1 MIPIQLTLQGLYS
14 YQAKQTIDFSRLT
27 SSGLFGIFGMVGSGK
42 SSILEAITFAL
53 YGRTDRLNLSG
64 DNRNYNMMNLKSKEM
79 LIDFIFE
86 AGSERTLYRSTVKG
100 RRNSKRFEEV
110 KTLDRTAYRKIDN
123 EWIPIEQEALQ
134 ETIGLSYE
142 NFKRTIIIPQGQFQE
157 FLQLGNKDRTQM
169 MKELFN
175 LGKYEFYYKVV
186 SLETRNNEQKHI
198 LEGEL
203 KGLGDIDES
212 QLEQYETGLDQLEK
226 IISEHKSRLIE
237 LQQKEEQ
244 LRKLSEL
251 QQKCSESEQEL
262 RKLEKEEPVFLDL
275 EKSINHY
282 EQCQYRFKH
291 RLELLEEWI
300 GKKERR
306 EKLMGVDSKRL
317 EEVEQRI
324 EEIGKLL
331 TGIRPAYEKR
341 DELQRRATE
350 LSLLLQMKGA
360 EEIITKEK
368 SRSITGEGFLEKASK
383 QVEALKSEKQQLGD
397 MISELRAKMPD
408 LMMLSAIRS
417 WHAEKRSLEKQLGDI
432 QLEAERY
439 AHEEEEIR
447 QERAHLRKN
456 RLFEGLPHDAD
467 PAALEDCL
475 RLETDKIKSRQRQ
488 LGEEEHHLL
497 VKEQLKSYA
506 SELEEG
512 HPCPL
517 CGSRQHPAIFRSDDQ
532 EKQLL
537 QLAEEKST
545 LEQQLNQ
552 LASLGEQLLLLKS
565 RELQACKQ
573 KIEWIGKGRLVKK
586 QLEVHEGLFQ
596 WEKYH
601 DEEAL
606 NNAFLEVKKMQDE
619 LRLQETSL
627 ANKTTL
633 LEQEEKKKERYRS
646 ELDNIRTTLTVQE
659 TTLTTLQEQ
668 LEIIDPSDYR
678 ESGREEVERERQ
690 RLQQEHQHVVKLFE
704 EKSEQQQEQTREKD
718 SLISALAINYR
729 ELEQEQATIDSLQQ
743 QLREELEK
751 STFSNLEEVRQI
763 LSTAMDPEGER
774 KKLATFREVL
784 MQGRSAVQ
792 QLRKEIDG
800 RVYDAQ
806 AHEMLIDE
814 MKGIGEEVTA
824 KNKELGKIT
833 GLLTKL
839 RSDLQ
844 KKSELKGA
852 MEKLQAR
859 GENIRTMKSLF
870 TASGFVNYI
879 STVYLQNLCNAAN
892 DRFYRLTRQK
902 LSLEITPDN
911 NFQVRDFM
919 HEGKVR
925 SVKTLSGGQT
935 FQASLSLALA
945 LADNIQQITHSSQ
958 NFFFLD
964 EGFGSLDKE
973 SLGIVFDTLKTLRRE
988 NRIVGVISHVEEM
1001 QQEIEAHLRIE
1012 NDPERGSLIRRS
1024 WEE

>member
-1 MIPIQLTLQGLYS
+1 MIPIKLTLQGLYS
-14 YQAKQTIDFSRLT
+14 YQAKQTIDFTRLT

-64 DNRNYNMMNLKSKEM
+64 DNRNYNMMNLKSKEL

-86 AGSERTLYRSTVKG
+86 AGGERTLYRSTVKG

-110 KTLDRTAYRKIDN
+110 KTLDRAAYRKVDS

-134 ETIGLSYE
+134 EAIGLSYE

-169 MKELFN
+169 LKELFN
-175 LGKYEFYYKVV
+175 LGKYEFYYKVAA
-186 SLETRNNEQKHI
+186 LETRNNEQKHI

-212 QLEQYETGLDQLEK
+212 QLDQYESWLDQLKEK
-226 IISEHKSRLIE
+226 IVELKSRHNE
-237 LQQKEEQ
+237 LQLKEEQ
-244 LRKLSEL
+244 QRKLRELLQKSSEA
-251 QQKCSESEQEL
+251 EQEL
-262 RKLEKEEPVFLDL
+262 RKLENEEPVFRAL
-275 EKSINHY
+275 EKSINRY
-282 EQCQYRFKH
+282 EQCHYRFKH
-291 RLELLEEWI
+291 RLELLEEWS
-300 GKKERR
+300 GKKEKR
-306 EKLMGVDSKRL
+306 EELMALDRKRL
-317 EEVEQRI
+317 EEVEQTI

-331 TGIRPAYEKR
+331 TEIRPAYEKR
-341 DELQRRATE
+341 EELQKRATE

-368 SRSITGEGFLEKASK
+368 RRSETGKGFLDEATK
-383 QVEALKSEKQQLGD
+383 QVERLKSEKQQLG
-397 MISELRAKMPD
+397 ELINKLRGKMPD
-408 LMMLSAIRS
+408 LMLLSAIRS
-417 WHAEKRSLEKQLGDI
+417 WHAEKRTLEKQLGDI
-432 QLEAERY
+432 DEETERY
-439 AHEEEEIR
+439 AREEKEIK
-447 QERAHLRKN
+447 QERALLRHN
-456 RLFEGLPHDAD
+456 RLFEGISPDED
-467 PAALEDCL
+467 PEVLEDRL
-475 RLETDKIKSRQRQ
+475 RQEVDTLKNRQRKI
-488 LGEEEHHLL
+488 GEEEHHLL

-517 CGSRQHPAIFRSDDQ
+517 CGSRQHPEIFRSDDQ

-537 QLAEEKST
+537 QLAEEKRA
-545 LEQQLNQ
+545 LEEQLNQ
-552 LASLGEQLLLLKS
+552 LASLSEQLLLLRS
-565 RELQACKQ
+565 RERQASKQ
-573 KIEWIGKGRLVKK
+573 KEEWIGKGSLVKQ
-586 QLEVHEGLFQ
+586 QLEMHEGQFQ
-596 WEKYH
+596 WEMYH
-601 DEEAL
+601 DEAAL
-606 NNAFLEVKKMQDE
+606 NNAFLEGKKLQDE
-619 LRLQETSL
+619 IRIQEDSL
-627 ANKTTL
+627 TEKVTQ
-633 LEQEEKKKERYRS
+633 LEQEEKNRERYRAA
-646 ELDNIRTTLTVQE
+646 LDQIRTTLTVQE
-659 TTLTTLQEQ
+659 TTLATLREQ
-668 LEIIDPSDYR
+668 LEIIDPSHYR
-678 ESGREEVERERQ
+678 ESGSEEIERERQ
-690 RLQQEHQHVVKLFE
+690 QLLEKHQHVVKQFE
-704 EKSEQQQEQTREKD
+704 EKSGLLQEQTREKD
-718 SLISALAINYR
+718 ALMGALVINNR
-729 ELEQEQATIDSLQQ
+729 ELEQQQAAIDSLQE
-743 QLREELEK
+743 QLKEELAK
-751 STFSNLEEVRQI
+751 STFSNIGEVKEI
-763 LSTAMDPEGER
+763 LSTAMDPESEK
-774 KKLATFREVL
+774 KKLESFRDS
-784 MQGRSAVQ
+784 MMHYRSAFDQ
-792 QLRKEIDG
+792 FQKEMEG
-800 RVYDAQ
+800 RVYDAR

-814 MKGIGEEVTA
+814 MNRISEEVTA
-824 KNKELGKIT
+824 KNQEHGSIT

-839 RSDLQ
+839 KSDLH
-844 KKSELKGA
+844 KMSELKET
-852 MEKLQAR
+852 MEKLLAR

-892 DRFYRLTRQK
+892 DRFFRLTRQK

-911 NFQVRDFM
+911 SFQVRDFM

-945 LADNIQQITHSSQ
+945 LADNIQQITRSSQ

>member
-1 MIPIQLTLQGLYS
+1 MIPIKLTLQGLYS
-14 YQAKQTIDFSRLT
+14 YQAKQTIDFTRLT

-64 DNRNYNMMNLKSKEM
+64 DNRNYNMMNLKSKE
-79 LIDFIFE
+79 LQIDFIFE

-110 KTLDRTAYRKIDN
+110 KTLDRTAYRKVDN

-134 ETIGLSYE
+134 AAIGLSYE

-169 MKELFN
+169 LKELFN
-175 LGKYEFYYKVV
+175 LGKYEFYYKVAA
-186 SLETRNNEQKHI
+186 LETRNNEKKHI

-212 QLEQYETGLDQLEK
+212 QLEQYTSGLDQLKEK
-226 IISEHKSRLIE
+226 IAELKSRHNE
-237 LQQKEEQ
+237 LQLKEEQ
-244 LRKLSEL
+244 QRKLRELLQKSSEA
-251 QQKCSESEQEL
+251 EQEL
-262 RKLEKEEPVFLDL
+262 RKLENEEPVFRAL
-275 EKSINHY
+275 EKSINRY
-282 EQCQYRFKH
+282 EQCQYRFRH
-291 RLELLEEWI
+291 RLELLEEWS
-300 GKKERR
+300 GKKEQR
-306 EKLMGVDSKRL
+306 EKLIGFDRKHL
-317 EEVEQRI
+317 KEVEQTI

-331 TGIRPAYEKR
+331 TEVRPAYEKR
-341 DELQRRATE
+341 EDLQKRATE

-368 SRSITGEGFLEKASK
+368 RRSEKGEGFLNEASK
-383 QVEALKSEKQQLGD
+383 QVERLKSEKQQLG
-397 MISELRAKMPD
+397 ELINKLRGKMPD
-408 LMMLSAIRS
+408 LMLLSAIRS
-417 WHAEKRSLEKQLGDI
+417 WHAEKRTLEKQLGDI
-432 QLEAERY
+432 DEETERY
-439 AHEEEEIR
+439 AREEEEIK
-447 QERAHLRKN
+447 QERALLRHN
-456 RLFEGLPHDAD
+456 RLFEGISPDED
-467 PAALEDCL
+467 PEVLEDRL
-475 RLETDKIKSRQRQ
+475 RQEVDTLKNRQRQ
-488 LGEEEHHLL
+488 MGEEEHHLL
-497 VKEQLKSYA
+497 VKEQLKNYA

-573 KIEWIGKGRLVKK
+573 KKEWIGKGRLVKK

-678 ESGREEVERERQ
+678 EYGREEIESERQ
-690 RLQQEHQHVVKLFE
+690 RLQLEHQRVVKLFE
-704 EKSEQQQEQTREKD
+704 EKSGLLQEQTREKD
-718 SLISALAINYR
+718 ALMGALVINNR
-729 ELEQEQATIDSLQQ
+729 ELEQEQATIDSLQE
-743 QLREELEK
+743 QLNEELAK
-751 STFSNLEEVRQI
+751 STFSHIGEVKEI
-763 LSTAMDPEGER
+763 LSATMDPEAEK
-774 KKLATFREVL
+774 KKLESFRDA
-784 MQGRSAVQ
+784 MMHSKSAFE
-792 QLRKEIDG
+792 QLQKEIEG
-800 RVYDAQ
+800 RAYDAR
-806 AHEMLIDE
+806 AHEMLINE
-814 MKGIGEEVTA
+814 MNMISDEVTA
-824 KNKELGKIT
+824 KTQELGSIS
-833 GLLTKL
+833 GVLTKL
-839 RSDLQ
+839 RSDL
-844 KKSELKGA
+844 KKMSELKEA

-892 DRFYRLTRQK
+892 DRFFRLTRQK
-902 LSLEITPDN
+902 LRLEITPDN
-911 NFQVRDFM
+911 SFQVRDFM
-919 HEGKVR
+919 HEGRVR

-945 LADNIQQITHSSQ
+945 LADNIRQITCSSQ

-988 NRIVGVISHVEEM
+988 DRIVGVISHVEEM

>member
-14 YQAKQTIDFSRLT
+14 YQAKQTIDFTRLT

-110 KTLDRTAYRKIDN
+110 KTLDRTAYRKVDN

-134 ETIGLSYE
+134 EAIGLSYE

-212 QLEQYETGLDQLEK
+212 QLEQYESELDQLEK

-251 QQKCSESEQEL
+251 QQKCSEAEQEL
-262 RKLEKEEPVFLDL
+262 RKLENEEPLFLDL
-275 EKSINHY
+275 EKSINRY

-300 GKKERR
+300 GKKEKR

-317 EEVEQRI
+317 EEVEKRI

-331 TGIRPAYEKR
+331 TGIRPVYEKR

-360 EEIITKEK
+360 EEVIASEK
-368 SRSITGEGFLEKASK
+368 GRSEAGVGYLDEATRE
-383 QVEALKSEKQQLGD
+383 VEVLKSERHRLTDLINK
-397 MISELRAKMPD
+397 LRGEMPD
-408 LMMLSAIRS
+408 LMLLSAIRS
-417 WHAEKRSLEKQLGDI
+417 WHAEKRNLEKQLGDI
-432 QLEAERY
+432 HEDAERY
-439 AHEEEEIR
+439 AREEEEIR
-447 QERAHLRKN
+447 QERTLLRNN
-456 RLFEGLPHDAD
+456 RLFEGLPHDA
-467 PAALEDCL
+467 PPSALEDCL
-475 RLETDKIKSRQRQ
+475 RLEADKIKSRQRQ

-497 VKEQLKSYA
+497 VKEQLKNYA

-517 CGSRQHPAIFRSDDQ
+517 CGSRQHPEKYRSDDQ

-537 QLAEEKST
+537 QLAEEKKV

-552 LASLGEQLLLLKS
+552 LASLSEQLLLLKS
-565 RELQACKQ
+565 RELQECKQ
-573 KIEWIGKGRLVKK
+573 KEEWIGKGRLVKQ
-586 QLEVHEGLFQ
+586 QLEMHAAQFQ
-596 WEKYH
+596 WKKYH
-601 DEEAL
+601 EEEEL
-606 NNAFLEVKKMQDE
+606 NNAFLEVEKIQAE
-619 LRLQETSL
+619 LRIQE
-627 ANKTTL
+627 NTL
-633 LEQEEKKKERYRS
+633 TQKVTKLEQEEKNRERYRAA
-646 ELDNIRTTLTVQE
+646 LDKIRTTLTVQE
-659 TTLTTLQEQ
+659 TTLTTLREQ
-668 LEIIDPSDYR
+668 LEIIDPSHYR
-678 ESGREEVERERQ
+678 NIGSEEIERERQ
-690 RLQQEHQHVVKLFE
+690 RLLQEHQHVVKLFE
-704 EKSEQQQEQTREKD
+704 EMSEQQQEQTREKD
-718 SLISALAINYR
+718 SLISALAINSR
-729 ELEQEQATIDSLQQ
+729 ELEQEQAAIYSLQQ

-751 STFSNLEEVRQI
+751 STFSKLEEVRKI
-763 LSTAMDPEGER
+763 LSTAMDPEAER
-774 KKLATFREVL
+774 KKLTTFREAL
-784 MQGRSAVQ
+784 MHGRLAVQ

-800 RVYDAQ
+800 RVYDAR
-806 AHEMLIDE
+806 AHEMLFDE

-892 DRFYRLTRQK
+892 DRFYRLTRQN

-964 EGFGSLDKE
+964 EGFGSLDRE

-1012 NDPERGSLIRRS
+1012 NDPEKGSLIRCS